1 MMMPSVFGESL
12 FDQWMKNFWE
22 DTSSSFSNKNEHKLM
37 KTDIRELDGNYLL
50 EVEIPGVKKEDVK
63 AEIDKGYLTVKAS
76 SNTENSEKDKD
87 GRFIRRERYIG
98 QYSRTFLV
106 GEHINQEDIKAKFED
121 GILKLSFPKKEVK
134 EIEKEKYIAIE

>member
-98 QYSRTFLV
+98 QYSRTFFV